1 MIFGERP
8 VESAAGTILAH
19 SVRAGRLVL
28 KKGRRLSGADVAAM
42 KAAEI
47 ATVMVAELEP
57 GDVGEDDAAARLA
70 AAISGDFIVPRP
82 PFTGR
87 VNMHASRRGVLI
99 VDRDRLDRIN
109 LVDEA
114 ITVATLEP
122 FALVGADDMAA
133 TVKIIPFSVP
143 ETELQRCIQVASG
156 ESPLLRIAPLA
167 GRTAA
172 LIQTVLPGTKDS
184 ILEKTTVVTRAR
196 LDALESRLSSDRRCS
211 HRIDDLTSA
220 IVETMQA
227 NPGLLLISGAS
238 AITDRRDVIPAAIE
252 RAGGRV
258 DHFGMPVDPGNLI
271 LLGRIGAVPVLGLP
285 GCARSPKFN
294 GFDWVLQRLLCDVPI
309 KPENIMRMGAGGL
322 LAEIPSRPQPRED
335 TGPVPST
342 SAKSK
347 VAAIVLAAGRS
358 TRMGHNKLM
367 AEIGGEPLLLRI
379 VDAALASR
387 ARPVLVVTGH
397 EAERVRAALGKRPV
411 AFAHNPDFATGLSS
425 SLRRG
430 LAALPTE
437 VDAAIIC
444 LGDMPQ
450 VDAGLLDRL
459 MHAFNPVEGRVI
471 CVPVWRGKRGNPV
484 LWGRQL
490 FAEMAALTGDVGAK
504 HLMTEHPE
512 LVAEVP
518 AESEAV
524 LTDVDTPEALAALSP
539 PQPPPSRR

>member
-1 MIFGERP
+1 
-8 VESAAGTILAH
+8 
-19 SVRAGRLVL
+19 
-28 KKGRRLSGADVAAM
+28 
-42 KAAEI
+42 
-47 ATVMVAELEP
+47 MVAELES

-70 AAISGDFIVPRP
+70 DAISGEFVVPRP

-87 VNMHASRRGVLI
+87 VNMHAARRGLLL

-109 LVDEA
+109 LVSEA

-122 FALVGADDMAA
+122 FALVGAADMAA

-143 ETELQRCIQVASG
+143 ETELARCIEVASG

-184 ILEKTTVVTRAR
+184 ILDKTTVATRAR
-196 LDALESRLSSDRRCS
+196 LDTLDSQLISDRRCP
-211 HRIDDLTSA
+211 HRIEDLAGA
-220 IVETMQA
+220 IAETMQA
-227 NPGLLLISGAS
+227 NPALLLISGAS

-252 RAGGRV
+252 RAGGKV

-271 LLGRIGAVPVLGLP
+271 LLARLSDVPVLGLP
-285 GCARSPKFN
+285 GCARSPKLN
-294 GFDWVLQRLLCDVPI
+294 GFDWVLRRLLCDVPV
-309 KPENIMRMGAGGL
+309 KPEDIMRMGAGGL
-322 LAEIPSRPQPRED
+322 LTEIPSRPQPRE
-335 TGPVPST
+335 GT
-342 SAKSK
+342 SSATTTSPKSK

-367 AEIGGEPLLLRI
+367 AEVSGAPLLLRV

-387 ARPVLVVTGH
+387 ARPVIVVIGH
-397 EAERVRAALGKRPV
+397 EAERVRAALGNRPV
-411 AFAHNPDFATGLSS
+411 IFAHNPDFAAGLSS
-425 SLRRG
+425 SLRCG
-430 LAALPTE
+430 LAALPTD

-450 VDAGLLDRL
+450 VEPALLDRL
-459 MHAFNPVEGRVI
+459 VQAFNPLEGRVI

-490 FAEMAALTGDVGAK
+490 FAEMAMLTGDVGAK

-512 LVAEVP
+512 LVAEVT
-518 AESEAV
+518 AESDAV
-524 LTDVDTPEALAALSP
+524 LADVDTPEALAELAEFRPSP
-539 PQPPPSRR
+539 PLPNPPPRGGRGS

>member
-1 MIFGERP
+1 
-8 VESAAGTILAH
+8 
-19 SVRAGRLVL
+19 
-28 KKGRRLSGADVAAM
+28 
-42 KAAEI
+42 
-47 ATVMVAELEP
+47 
-57 GDVGEDDAAARLA
+57 
-70 AAISGDFIVPRP
+70 
-82 PFTGR
+82 
-87 VNMHASRRGVLI
+87 
-99 VDRDRLDRIN
+99 
-109 LVDEA
+109 
-114 ITVATLEP
+114 
-122 FALVGADDMAA
+122 
-133 TVKIIPFSVP
+133 
-143 ETELQRCIQVASG
+143 
-156 ESPLLRIAPLA
+156 
-167 GRTAA
+167 
-172 LIQTVLPGTKDS
+172 
-184 ILEKTTVVTRAR
+184 
-196 LDALESRLSSDRRCS
+196 
-211 HRIDDLTSA
+211 
-220 IVETMQA
+220 
-227 NPGLLLISGAS
+227 
-238 AITDRRDVIPAAIE
+238 VIPAAIE

-397 EAERVRAALGKRPV
+397 EAERVRAALAKRPV
-411 AFAHNPDFATGLSS
+411 TFAHNPDFATGLSS

-444 LGDMPQ
+444 LGDMLQ

-459 MHAFNPVEGRVI
+459 MHAFNPLEGRVI